1 MEKEEA
7 PGDLLGVVVSY
18 SVNVKLMLACMGGE
32 LEVDLPFKLVHPRP
46 GKEVTQR
53 VQMAILLSLLFRCNF
68 DWIACLFKEE
78 VTK

>member
-46 GKEVTQR
+46 GKEVAQSHKYGHPLIL
-53 VQMAILLSLLFRCNF
+53 AISLQF
-68 DWIACLFKEE
+68 
-78 VTK
+78 